1 MKIYQALIS
10 AGLFAASSAL
20 FAQEAVVLLNNADIN
35 CRDHTL
41 ENGNI
46 YTFTHKKAD
55 GVIMLVIHGD
65 ITAQLV
71 HNPDKKLAL
80 EHGAN
85 GDNGAPFQFH
95 EIAEDGDYTLTIE
108 KGGQGAVCLSAAG

>member
-1 MKIYQALIS
+1 MNFRNILTGAAL
-10 AGLFAASSAL
+10 LAASHAL
-20 FAQEAVVLLNNADIN
+20 FAQEPVVLLNNADIN

-65 ITAQLV
+65 IKVQLV
-71 HNPDKKLAL
+71 HNPDKKLEL
-80 EHGAN
+80 EHGYD
-85 GDNGAPFQFH
+85 GDSGAPFQFH
-95 EIAEDGDYTLTIE
+95 EIAEDGHYALTIE